1 MLRGPEGALDDSP
14 VTAALPDV
22 GAFRLDDVRPPAGVA
37 VRVADK
43 LPDAL
48 NRSVDVRLLRARP
61 DHPIA
66 IPGSAGRQIGTI
78 APRMRPPSRARLL
91 RIPLEGDVPAH
102 RASLVR
108 GDQRPFT
115 LAGAWAGGG
124 ALVGSEPLAVAGSDE
139 DPFDVLDV
147 QPEVEF
153 DGHADV
159 AVGGGWFG
167 FLGYGLGARLE
178 PVPPSPPRPVP
189 LPEFALAFYD
199 HLLHLDAEGRWWF
212 EALWTEE
219 RDAALRE
226 RRERLSG
233 RLVAGV
239 RERPV
244 WVGTFRPAAPGAAG
258 QLAAVAACRE
268 RIAAG
273 EIFQANLC
281 LRLDSRFEGNPA
293 DLFARV
299 TRELGPRH
307 AAFAAGPWGAV
318 CSLSPEL
325 FLRRR
330 GREVLSEPIKG
341 TAPRDDEGR
350 LRLARSVKDRAE
362 NVMIVDLMRNDLGRV
377 CEYGSVRVPEL
388 TAPRPAPGVWHLVSS
403 VAGTL
408 RPDVGDGE
416 LLRATFPPGSVT
428 GAPKI
433 QTMRVIAELEASGRE
448 AYTGAIGYASPV
460 AGLELNVA
468 IRTLEISGDR
478 IWLGAGGGITS
489 GSDPQAELEECFLKA
504 RPVIEAAGGRL
515 ADLPGPLPPAAASP
529 ATASR
534 AHGRRRPARSGSRR
548 VLDDARARWP
558 GRRSRRPRRPPA
570 PQRTNALRARPAAR
584 AREPGAGGRRRR
596 TVAAPAGAGAAGR
609 RRAPRD
615 DRGGRAAVGA
625 RLRAAWR
632 WCRRSSP
639 GVSASTSGSTD
650 ASSRSWSA
658 GSAACRCSSTTTA
671 TSSRPPS
678 RTSGSPRER
687 RSSRP
692 RSTAASCRAPSGRRC
707 WPPPAT
713 ASRCA
718 RRRSRSSASP
728 GRTRSS
734 SAPRFGASTPERS
747 PGGRAARFE
756 IGARLVAALEER
768 AAAAARSRPSGR
780 AVIR

>member
-1 MLRGPEGALDDSP
+1 
-14 VTAALPDV
+14 
-22 GAFRLDDVRPPAGVA
+22 
-37 VRVADK
+37 
-43 LPDAL
+43 
-48 NRSVDVRLLRARP
+48 
-61 DHPIA
+61 
-66 IPGSAGRQIGTI
+66 
-78 APRMRPPSRARLL
+78 MRPPSRARLL
-91 RIPLEGDVPAH
+91 RIPLEGDMPAH
-102 RASLVR
+102 RASLLVR

-115 LAGAWAGGG
+115 LSGAWAGGG
-124 ALVGSEPLAVAGSDE
+124 ALVGSEPLAVAGRDE
-139 DPFDVLDV
+139 DPFAVLDV
-147 QPEVEF
+147 QPDVDAGE
-153 DGHADV
+153 DGGG

-199 HLLHLDAEGRWWF
+199 HLLHLDADGLWWF
-212 EALWTEE
+212 EAFWTEE

-226 RRERLSG
+226 RRERLAG
-233 RLVAGV
+233 RLAAGV

-244 WVGTFRPAAPGAAG
+244 WVGTFRAAAPGAAG

-293 DLFARV
+293 DLFARA

-350 LRLARSVKDRAE
+350 LRLADSVKDRAE

-377 CEYGSVRVPEL
+377 CEYGSIHVPEL

-489 GSDPQAELEECFLKA
+489 GSDPQAELEECMLKA

-515 ADLPGPLPPAAASP
+515 AEQRSPAA
-529 ATASR
+529 
-534 AHGRRRPARSGSRR
+534 
-548 VLDDARARWP
+548 V
-558 GRRSRRPRRPPA
+558 
-570 PQRTNALRARPAAR
+570 
-584 AREPGAGGRRRR
+584 
-596 TVAAPAGAGAAGR
+596 APAGAAPALTGGADRPDPALGVFSTMLVRRGRVVDLDAHLGRLLHSVRTLYGRELPRDLESRVLEAALAGPLQRLRVLAVPAAGGLNVSITAEELRSQPAPEPVVLAPAVLPGGLGEHKWIDR
-609 RRAPRD
+609 RLLAELEHRLGGVPLLVDLDGHVLEAAFANLWIVEGETLVTPPLDGRLLPGTVRAALLAAARD
-615 DRGGRAAVGA
+615 DIDVREEAVTLERLAGAEEILLSSSVRGLYPATLGGREARFEVGA
-625 RLRAAWR
+625 RL
-632 WCRRSSP
+632 
-639 GVSASTSGSTD
+639 
-650 ASSRSWSA
+650 
-658 GSAACRCSSTTTA
+658 
-671 TSSRPPS
+671 
-678 RTSGSPRER
+678 
-687 RSSRP
+687 
-692 RSTAASCRAPSGRRC
+692 
-707 WPPPAT
+707 
-713 ASRCA
+713 
-718 RRRSRSSASP
+718 
-728 GRTRSS
+728 
-734 SAPRFGASTPERS
+734 
-747 PGGRAARFE
+747 
-756 IGARLVAALEER
+756 LAALEER
-768 AAAAARSRPSGR
+768 EAAAARTRRRGR

>member
-1 MLRGPEGALDDSP
+1 
-14 VTAALPDV
+14 
-22 GAFRLDDVRPPAGVA
+22 
-37 VRVADK
+37 
-43 LPDAL
+43 
-48 NRSVDVRLLRARP
+48 
-61 DHPIA
+61 
-66 IPGSAGRQIGTI
+66 
-78 APRMRPPSRARLL
+78 MRPPSRARLL

-102 RASLVR
+102 RASLLVR

-115 LAGAWAGGG
+115 LTGAWAGGG
-124 ALVGSEPLAVAGSDE
+124 ALVGSEPLAVVGSDE

-153 DGHADV
+153 DGRGG

-189 LPEFALAFYD
+189 LPQFALAFYD
-199 HLLHLDAEGRWWF
+199 HLLHLDAAGRWWF

-258 QLAAVAACRE
+258 QLAAVAECRE

-281 LRLDSRFEGNPA
+281 LRLDSGFEGNPA

-460 AGLELNVA
+460 AGLELNVV
-468 IRTLEISGDR
+468 IRTLEMSGDR

-515 ADLPGPLPPAAASP
+515 ADTHA
-529 ATASR
+529 
-534 AHGRRRPARSGSRR
+534 
-548 VLDDARARWP
+548 
-558 GRRSRRPRRPPA
+558 PPA
-570 PQRTNALRARPAAR
+570 PATDASQPPLAL
-584 AREPGAGGRRRR
+584 AGGADRPD
-596 TVAAPAGAGAAGR
+596 PALGVFSTMLV
-609 RRAPRD
+609 
-615 DRGGRAAVGA
+615 RGGRVVDLDAHLG
-625 RLRAAWR
+625 RLRH
-632 WCRRSSP
+632 S
-639 GVSASTSGSTD
+639 V
-650 ASSRSWSA
+650 
-658 GSAACRCSSTTTA
+658 
-671 TSSRPPS
+671 
-678 RTSGSPRER
+678 RTLYGRDLPRELESRVLEAAAGAPLQRLRVLAVPDAGGLGVTVEADELRSEPDSEPLTLVPAVLPGGLGEHKWIDR
-687 RSSRP
+687 RLLVELERRLGGVP
-692 RSTAASCRAPSGRRC
+692 LLVDHDGHVLEAAFANVWIAEEDTLVTPPLDGRQLPGTVRA
-707 WPPPAT
+707 ALL
-713 ASRCA
+713 AAA
-718 RRRSRSSASP
+718 RDVFEVREEAVTLERLARADEILL
-728 GRTRSS
+728 SS
-734 SAPRFGASTPERS
+734 SIRGVY
-747 PGGRAARFE
+747 PGTLAGRRAARFE
-756 IGARLVAALEER
+756 IGARLAAALEER
-768 AAAAARSRPSGR
+768 SAAAARARPSER